1 MVEPAG
7 SFGPSQLEAAE
18 RIAALCD
25 ALRNI
30 PARLAPCHRAKVQ
43 AVREQIYY
51 GWEKPQ
57 AGELIA
63 GKYER
68 DGWWSE
74 AAAALVISDGFV
86 ASKWQ
91 LARDHV
97 RPVGGVVHELLD
109 KPRSPAET
117 AAFLQAQLETCTLL
131 TEEHARLRGQDGWDR
146 YTRAGISVRRGLPD
160 RAHGDSVQNILS
172 EAAPSRR
179 I

>member
-1 MVEPAG
+1 MNPG
-7 SFGPSQLEAAE
+7 FDRLEAAG

-30 PARLAPCHRAKVQ
+30 PAPFAPCWRAKVQ

-74 AAAALVISDGFV
+74 AAAALVLSNRFA
-86 ASKWQ
+86 ASSRQ

-97 RPVGGVVHELLD
+97 RPVKNIVHELLD
-109 KPRSPAET
+109 KHMSREQT
-117 AAFLQAQLETCTLL
+117 AAFLAEQLETCTLL
-131 TEEHARLRGQDGWDR
+131 AEEHALLRGQDGWER
-146 YTRAGISVRRGLPD
+146 YKRAEISVRHGLP
-160 RAHGDSVQNILS
+160 RSIPRS
-172 EAAPSRR
+172 T
-179 I
+179 